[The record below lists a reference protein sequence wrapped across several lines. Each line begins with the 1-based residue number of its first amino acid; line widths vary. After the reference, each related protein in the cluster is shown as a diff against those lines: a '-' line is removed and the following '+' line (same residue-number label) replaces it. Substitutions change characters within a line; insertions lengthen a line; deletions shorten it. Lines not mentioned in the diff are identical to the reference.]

1 MSNATG
7 VGGFKKGQSGNPA
20 GRPKG
25 SRDALNEA
33 FISNLAADFKAHGK
47 SVIERV
53 RCKDP
58 STYLRVVASLVPKDV
73 VLSADDALS
82 AVLQAVADR
91 ERPVLPQ
98 IIDMTANGHDR
109 TSH

>member
-1 MSNATG
+1 MANTTG
-7 VGGFKKGQSGNPA
+7 AGGFKPGQSGNPK

-25 SRDALNEA
+25 SRDTLNEA
-33 FISNLAADFKAHGK
+33 FISNLAEDFRAHGK
-47 SVIERV
+47 SVIEKV
-53 RCKDP
+53 RSKDP

-82 AVLQAVADR
+82 AVLLAVADR
-91 ERPVLPQ
+91 PRPVLPQ
-98 IIDMTANGHDR
+98 IIDMKANGRDQ